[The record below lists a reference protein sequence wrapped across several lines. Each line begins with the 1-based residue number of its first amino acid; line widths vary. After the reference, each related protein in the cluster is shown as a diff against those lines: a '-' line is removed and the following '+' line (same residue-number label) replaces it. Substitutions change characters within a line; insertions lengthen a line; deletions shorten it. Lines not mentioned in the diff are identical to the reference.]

1 MTKIVLNPATL
12 AKPSGYAH
20 GVLARGER
28 LLFLAGQTGVD
39 ATGKIVAPAPNI
51 VPQFRQALANL
62 KAVVEAAGAQMT
74 DVVKMTIFVTSITRY
89 QANAKTIGE
98 VYRSFFGKYYP
109 AMTLVEVK
117 GLWDAEAMVEIDA
130 IAVLRY

>member
-1 MTKIVLNPATL
+1 MTKTVLNPATL

-20 GVLARGER
+20 GILAQGDR

-39 ATGKIVAPAPNI
+39 ATGKIVAPAPDI
-51 VPQFRQALANL
+51 VSQFRQALANL

-74 DVVKMTIFVTSITRY
+74 DVVKMTIFVTSKIHY

-109 AMTLVEVK
+109 ALTLVEVK
-117 GLWDAEAMVEIDA
+117 GLWDAEAMVEIEA
-130 IAVLRY
+130 IAVLER